1 MRGYAQKTMS
11 LLASFIIAIFFSFP
25 LTIAATNAS
34 QLDSQSTDTT
44 AFDSDTAAQKS
55 LTDYIKQLEMVYES
69 DNNSDRES
77 NINSLAEDQ
86 VGYLRDTYINSGMHI
101 QNAEIDTKVLTA
113 SRDGSDMK
121 IATEMTTVITYEY
134 RAEDGQHTDYSSST
148 DIHNIILKKITG
160 HTYTITSDT
169 LVPEE
174 ETDVASSPSSSA
186 PLDISSDPGLT
197 SEQVLT
203 QLNSTDMSLPPHPYA
218 GAKPVVE
225 PQLSADYALKWTA
238 PPYDGDEREDYNSD
252 YPYNGELHDC
262 TNFLSQ
268 AVHAGGLQYQLYDYD
283 PYNSLNWKPTIMF
296 RNGYTWHNAEASYQ
310 YMKKNAYN
318 IFDDIRMDT
327 GSLIYVDW
335 SNSGKMSHALMITS
349 AGRIFLETGEIR
361 FVPNISQKSR
371 NRHNEPLQTYV
382 ARAVKENPN
391 LRWHPLATR
400 WIPL

>member
-1 MRGYAQKTMS
+1 MRGYTQKTMS

-238 PPYDGDEREDYNSD
+238 PP
-252 YPYNGELHDC
+252 
-262 TNFLSQ
+262 
-268 AVHAGGLQYQLYDYD
+268 
-283 PYNSLNWKPTIMF
+283 I
-296 RNGYTWHNAEASYQ
+296 
-310 YMKKNAYN
+310 
-318 IFDDIRMDT
+318 
-327 GSLIYVDW
+327 
-335 SNSGKMSHALMITS
+335 
-349 AGRIFLETGEIR
+349 
-361 FVPNISQKSR
+361 
-371 NRHNEPLQTYV
+371 
-382 ARAVKENPN
+382 
-391 LRWHPLATR
+391 
-400 WIPL
+400 